1 MNISFIAAVGENRE
15 IGFGNELPW
24 HLPDDLK
31 KFKEITKGHTVIMGR
46 KTYESMGK
54 VLPDRRNIII
64 SRNKNY
70 QVEGATVVGSL
81 EEAFKQ
87 VDDEEAFV
95 IGGGEIF
102 ELALPYANRMYL
114 THVKAK
120 VKGDSF
126 FPDFKTA
133 EWEVLNEEFHPKDEK
148 HLYDFMFKTYEKKS
162 KKKS

>member
-54 VLPDRRNIII
+54 VLPDRKNIII
-64 SRNKNY
+64 TRNKNY
-70 QVEGATVVGSL
+70 KAEGAVVVSSL
-81 EEAFKQ
+81 EKALKE
-87 VDDEEAFV
+87 VDEEEAFV

-133 EWEVLNEEFHPKDEK
+133 EWEVLGEEFHPKDEK
-148 HLYDFMFKTYEKKS
+148 HIYDFMFKTYKRKLT
-162 KKKS
+162 K